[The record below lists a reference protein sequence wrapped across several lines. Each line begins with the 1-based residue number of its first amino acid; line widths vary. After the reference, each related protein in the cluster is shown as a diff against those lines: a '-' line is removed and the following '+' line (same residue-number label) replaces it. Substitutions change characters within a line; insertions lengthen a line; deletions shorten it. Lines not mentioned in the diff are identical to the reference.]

1 MRNPLDIYPWRVRN
15 PLEVAEVR
23 NSYLCICSTGTEGLV
38 SRENLF
44 HDVGTVAGKP
54 FSGNGEPGAAAPTQ
68 VSPPGSPNRIHSLT
82 THGPVPNFSHLY
94 SCTPTLRTPYL

>member
-23 NSYLCICSTGTEGLV
+23 NNDLCICSTGTEGLV

-44 HDVGTVAGKP
+44 HDIGTVAGKP
-54 FSGNGEPGAAAPTQ
+54 FSGNGGPAGTPG
-68 VSPPGSPNRIHSLT
+68 GSPIETLMGLLLALS
-82 THGPVPNFSHLY
+82 FS
-94 SCTPTLRTPYL
+94 TLPSVSRLPWVLPI